1 MEEKQKTILGKN
13 AIRNLEILRKSGL
26 LRSFYLAGGT
36 GAALSLLH
44 RRSRDFDFF
53 SQKPFNEHALV
64 RKLSRLGKFEL
75 ERKTSGTVIGFLNGS
90 RVSFFYYP
98 YRLLKPRKKILGVN
112 VANSIDIAC
121 MKLDAISSRGSKRD
135 FIDLYWIMRQES
147 LTLQTLLE
155 LFKKKYSGTNYNL
168 LHIKKGLIY
177 FADAEHEPMPVMQ
190 KKTSWREVKN
200 FFEDAVRGLN

>member
-36 GAALSLLH
+36 GAALLLLH

-75 ERKTSGTVIGFLNGS
+75 ERKTNDTVIGFLNGS

-98 YRLLKPRKKILGVN
+98 YRLLKPRKKILGIK
-112 VANSIDIAC
+112 VASSIDIAC

-147 LTLQTLLE
+147 LTLKTLLE

-177 FADAEHEPMPVMQ
+177 FADAEREPMPVMQ
-190 KKTSWREVKN
+190 KKTSWREVKD
-200 FFEDAVRGLN
+200 FFEDAVRGLR